1 VSATA
6 PGRTKIPLR
15 PRKPPPSDGVR
26 AARFVF
32 GRIFFY
38 VGSCL
43 FAGFFV
49 LPLLWLTVAPFST
62 LANLSVQIPDPWSL
76 QNFARVFE
84 NTFAIRAL
92 VQNSVLQ
99 AAGGMIL
106 VTVCATLAAYAL
118 SRAAI
123 RGTEAMTYGLVLFS
137 SVVTG
142 TAAMVPIFL
151 MIFRMGLI
159 DTHLAVILVFTGGLL
174 PAAIFIMR
182 DFVDSIPRSYEESA
196 MVAGASSW
204 AVFRDVALPIVRP
217 GMMVVGVWAF
227 VNVWGGFL
235 IPFILLRSSEKM
247 PAAVAIYSFYT
258 EAGTPLV
265 TLTAAYSVL
274 YTLPVLLLY
283 LFVNWKYGFRF
294 FGGIKS

>member
-1 VSATA
+1 MV
-6 PGRTKIPLR
+6 
-15 PRKPPPSDGVR
+15 
-26 AARFVF
+26 
-32 GRIFFY
+32 GRIAFY
-38 VGSCL
+38 VGACL
-43 FAGFFV
+43 FAAFFV
-49 LPLLWLTVAPFST
+49 LPLLWLTVAPFNE
-62 LANLSVQIPDPWSL
+62 LATLSVQIPEEPSL
-76 QNFARVFE
+76 QNFERVFG
-84 NTFAIRAL
+84 NSFAIRAL
-92 VQNSVLQ
+92 AQNSILQ
-99 AAGGMIL
+99 AGGAMLL
-106 VTVCATLAAYAL
+106 VTLFATLAAYAL
-118 SRAAI
+118 SRSHI
-123 RGTEAMTYGLVLFS
+123 RGSGVITYGLVLFS

-159 DTHLAVILVFTGGLL
+159 DTHVAVILVFTGGLL

-204 AVFRDVALPIVRP
+204 RVFGDIALPMVRP
-217 GMMVVGVWAF
+217 GMMVIAVWAF

-235 IPFILLRSSEKM
+235 IPFILLRSSTKM
-247 PAAVAIYSFYT
+247 PASVAIYSFYS

-265 TLTAAYSVL
+265 TLTAAYSLL

-283 LFVNWKYGFRF
+283 LFVNWRYGFRF

>member
-1 VSATA
+1 VSRASPAATA
-6 PGRTKIPLR
+6 AQGRT
-15 PRKPPPSDGVR
+15 GAQ
-26 AARFVF
+26 AARFVL
-32 GRIFFY
+32 GRIAFY
-38 VGSCL
+38 VGACL
-43 FAGFFV
+43 FASFFV

-62 LANLSVQIPDPWSL
+62 QANLSLQLPDPWSL
-76 QNFARVFE
+76 RNFQRVFE

-92 VQNSVLQ
+92 VQNSVIQ
-99 AAGGMIL
+99 AAGAMLL
-106 VTVCATLAAYAL
+106 VTISATLAAYAL

-123 RGTEAMTYGLVLFS
+123 RGTQALTYGLVLFS

-151 MIFRMGLI
+151 MIVRMGLI
-159 DTHLAVILVFTGGLL
+159 NTHLGVILVFTGGLL

-196 MVAGASSW
+196 MVSGAGAW

-235 IPFILLRSSEKM
+235 IPFILLRSPDRM
-247 PAAVAIYSFYT
+247 PASVAIYSFYT

-265 TLTAAYSVL
+265 TLTAAYSLL

>member
-1 VSATA
+1 MNDDH
-6 PGRTKIPLR
+6 R
-15 PRKPPPSDGVR
+15 R
-26 AARFVF
+26 ALRFVL
-32 GRIFFY
+32 GRIGFY
-38 VGSCL
+38 VGASL
-43 FAGFFV
+43 FAALFA
-49 LPLLWLTVAPFST
+49 LPLAWLTVAPFST
-62 LANLSVQIPDPWSL
+62 LANLSLRLPDPWSL
-76 QNFARVFE
+76 ANFARVFE
-84 NTFAIRAL
+84 NGFAIRAL
-92 VQNSVLQ
+92 VQNSMIQ
-99 AAGGMIL
+99 AAGGMVL
-106 VTVCATLAAYAL
+106 VTIAATLAAYAL
-118 SRAAI
+118 SRANI
-123 RGTEAMTYGLVLFS
+123 RGTEAISYGLVLFS

-151 MIFRMGLI
+151 MIVRLGLI
-159 DTHLAVILVFTGGLL
+159 DTHLGVVLVFTGGLL

-196 MVAGASSW
+196 MVAGAGPW

-235 IPFILLRSSEKM
+235 IPFILLRSPDKM

-258 EAGTPLV
+258 EAGTPLI

-283 LFVNWKYGFRF
+283 LFVNAKYGFRF